1 MPVSKISAVAVNVL
15 GALKSGEKLSAKEI
29 NSQFSTKRASDV
41 IRVLRQNGHCIY
53 GNRRANSNEVV
64 YRLGTPSRAMIA
76 AAYGLWFAQSRTN

>member
-15 GALKSGEKLSAKEI
+15 GALKSGEKLSA
-29 NSQFSTKRASDV
+29 SDV

-53 GNRRANSNEVV
+53 GNRRANSQEVV